1 MVRTEK
7 VGLTSPPMSSLHYA
21 TNEVWCFMKLFQGT
35 VEMCLCCQTFLK
47 EVLKEICN
55 YNMKAPHKNMWELKE
70 EYRHYRQNTTDS
82 SN

>member
-1 MVRTEK
+1 MRYQGVTLLLIMEK
-7 VGLTSPPMSSLHYA
+7 SVDVL
-21 TNEVWCFMKLFQGT
+21 
-35 VEMCLCCQTFLK
+35 QTFLK

-70 EYRHYRQNTTDS
+70 EYRHYKQNVTST